1 MVYLRPSAKL
11 LPLWKKKKN
20 VKKRKKSWKNTSGGV
35 DAGELRPAHPSRRH
49 RRPPRTSAGSRL
61 HRGGRFRAT
70 HRIHEVSLCSPFFTS
85 NRWHYLIIHP
95 NCWCVNWFHSIGASR
110 LRITR
115 GSTAILDAGKV
126 ATHGAHCA
134 CNLGDW
140 ALRNPTA

>member
-1 MVYLRPSAKL
+1 MISNGKTLKYKVLDTVESYNFHIWFISVRAQNSYHFE
-11 LPLWKKKKN
+11 KKKKN

-95 NCWCVNWFHSIGASR
+95 NC
-110 LRITR
+110 
-115 GSTAILDAGKV
+115 
-126 ATHGAHCA
+126 
-134 CNLGDW
+134 
-140 ALRNPTA
+140 